1 MRHSI
6 HQLRPGVE
14 FHLFTEPDLTVEPRG
29 ELVASDGKKVSRKDK
44 LLALEKF
51 HRCRSVREILLQ
63 RF

>member
-6 HQLRPGVE
+6 HQTRQGVE

-29 ELVASDGKKVSRKDK
+29 QLVATNGKKVSRKDK
-44 LLALEKF
+44 LIALERY
-51 HRCRSVREILLQ
+51 HRCRSVREILQ